1 MHSTELSLLMVVSDI
16 EWAAG
21 EGKCTVLL
29 ALDISAAFDAVDHV
43 TLCRRAEWD
52 YGIRG
57 TALVALRW
65 LQSFVS
71 DRSQYIAIGLQR
83 SATTA
88 LSSGVPP
95 GFHPWATVICDVP
108 VTD

>member
-1 MHSTELSLLMVVSDI
+1 MPVTKNFVTTGFKSINLLKVVGDI

-29 ALDISAAFDAVDHV
+29 APDISAAFDAVDHI
-43 TLCRRAEWD
+43 TLCRREECD
-52 YGIRG
+52 FRIRG
-57 TALVALRW
+57 TALHL

-71 DRSQYIAIGLQR
+71 DSDRSRYIAIGLER

-88 LSSGVPP
+88 
-95 GFHPWATVICDVP
+95 
-108 VTD
+108 